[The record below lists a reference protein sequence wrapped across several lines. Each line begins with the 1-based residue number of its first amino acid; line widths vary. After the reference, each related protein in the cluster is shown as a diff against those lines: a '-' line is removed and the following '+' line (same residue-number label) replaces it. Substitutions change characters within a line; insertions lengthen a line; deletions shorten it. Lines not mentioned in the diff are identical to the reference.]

1 VHCSTNTPLHLI
13 CQSAR
18 LGSQSHSAVHVCPLL
33 SAHRSLFPI
42 VTPPWCC
49 TSQLLPARSC
59 TQQRRDV
66 DGAHY
71 GPGETANHKHDPS
84 PVWNGSMGH
93 NQTSMALDARWD
105 DAASVGMRIERLR
118 GRDVGRADDDA
129 RIVAVGGGH
138 RIEVGVDGWSERGWA
153 RLQRCGLAGSSASIR
168 HGHGHGRERTSSD
181 MMEHARRVVCTRSRL
196 SSSSQQQVAVRLGN
210 MTRPS
215 AVHIVAQPHAR
226 TRVWPF
232 PERAVLMTANHP
244 WHCTLAR
251 YRSRSPS
258 A

>member
-1 VHCSTNTPLHLI
+1 MTSWLGPASVCCLTCALPQQTHLYI

-18 LGSQSHSAVHVCPLL
+18 LGSQSHSTVHIYPLL

-71 GPGETANHKHDPS
+71 GPGETANHNHDPS

-93 NQTSMALDARWD
+93 NQTSMALDARRD

-118 GRDVGRADDDA
+118 GRDVHRADDDA

-138 RIEVGVDGWSERGWA
+138 RVEAGVDWSERGWA
-153 RLQRCGLAGSSASIR
+153 RLQRCGLARSSASIR
-168 HGHGHGRERTSSD
+168 HGTWTGTYLFRHDGACSAGGMYKELSARPAASSK
-181 MMEHARRVVCTRSRL
+181 
-196 SSSSQQQVAVRLGN
+196 
-210 MTRPS
+210 
-215 AVHIVAQPHAR
+215 
-226 TRVWPF
+226 
-232 PERAVLMTANHP
+232 
-244 WHCTLAR
+244 
-251 YRSRSPS
+251 
-258 A
+258 